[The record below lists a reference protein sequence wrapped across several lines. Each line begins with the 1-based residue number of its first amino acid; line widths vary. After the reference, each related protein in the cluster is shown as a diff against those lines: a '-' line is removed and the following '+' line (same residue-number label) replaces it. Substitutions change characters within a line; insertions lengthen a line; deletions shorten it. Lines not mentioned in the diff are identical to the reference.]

1 MKMKIFSI
9 SLLLICTL
17 ISSSCKKDMTSL
29 ESKNVLK
36 VTYEFTGKI
45 EYFYGD
51 IPFSV
56 QLNDG
61 ISGMFSYNPNVP
73 YYQDQTQ
80 TCSYFNQDSTF
91 GAVLFVLRD
100 IAFKANV
107 DSIPEYSVEI
117 CNNVPETGGSDTFRW
132 AAGFPDLKEIYGL
145 SYLYAIF
152 RLSDP
157 SGTAILDHELPT
169 HLNSDGFQYKQFFI
183 NGSIYKD
190 TVEISFF
197 TIRAKLNDV
206 ELKSIMYE

>member
-1 MKMKIFSI
+1 MKRLNIY
-9 SLLLICTL
+9 LLLIFTL
-17 ISSSCKKDMTSL
+17 ISISCEKDMTSL

-36 VTYEFTGKI
+36 VTYEFYGKI

-73 YYQDQTQ
+73 SYQDQTQ
-80 TCSYFNQDSTF
+80 TCSYFNQDSIY

-100 IAFKANV
+100 ITFKANV
-107 DSIPEYSVEI
+107 DSIPEYCIEI
-117 CNNVPETGGSDTFRW
+117 CNNVPETGGSDTFSW
-132 AAGFPDLKEIYGL
+132 NAGFPDLKEFYGL

-152 RLSDP
+152 DLGDP
-157 SGTAILDHELPT
+157 SGTALLNHELPI
-169 HLNSDGFQYKQFFI
+169 HLNSEGFQYKQFFV
-183 NGSIYKD
+183 NGSIYQD
-190 TVEISFF
+190 TVEISSF